1 MMQPSQNRSDRG
13 TPPSGSPPRTETP
26 VTRTRWSAHAEM
38 PLSVRIHANDP
49 SLATLHDIVARHP
62 EAHLAL
68 VVLVDAI
75 LCFKRYAW
83 STCEPQRLLFRE
95 AQRWLSGDVPN
106 SSRFTCGF
114 ICDSLGIDR
123 AAVTETLLAWHT
135 HESILRSRRPIE
147 L

>member
-1 MMQPSQNRSDRG
+1 MMQPSQNRSDHAGPTSDLR
-13 TPPSGSPPRTETP
+13 PSTEGAATRPRYPEL
-26 VTRTRWSAHAEM
+26 
-38 PLSVRIHANDP
+38 PLSVRIHANGP
-49 SLATLHDIVARHP
+49 SLATLHDIVVRRP

-123 AAVTETLLAWHT
+123 AAVTEPLLAWHA
-135 HESILRSRRPIE
+135 HESIRRSHGSVNR
-147 L
+147 

>member
-1 MMQPSQNRSDRG
+1 MQRSQNRSDDG
-13 TPPSGSPPRTETP
+13 TPLAEPLVRTETP
-26 VTRTRWSAHAEM
+26 VTRPRAPEM
-38 PLSVRIHANDP
+38 PLSVRIYATDP
-49 SLATLHDIVARHP
+49 SMATLHDIVIRRP

-75 LCFKRYAW
+75 LCFRRYAW
-83 STCEPQRLLFRE
+83 STSEPQRELFRE
-95 AQRWLSGDVPN
+95 AQRWLAGDAPN

-123 AAVTETLLAWHT
+123 DAVTEPLLAWHT
-135 HESILRSRRPIE
+135 HESIRRSPRSTE